1 LTLAAIVNLHTYTA
15 ETRSVIK
22 ETSVELSE
30 LRYSDCPTV
39 EVTVAIAASPDAV
52 WALVSDIQLP
62 ARFSS
67 EFLGADWL
75 DGVTAPAVGAR
86 FVGRNHHP
94 AIGEWQ
100 TTSTICDYEPVRRF
114 GWAVGDTGQPSATW
128 RFSLEPNPPGT
139 RLTQWMQMGPARS
152 GINLA
157 IDAMPEK
164 ESKILH
170 RRLAEHRANMEAT
183 LAGIKQ
189 MVEA

>member
-1 LTLAAIVNLHTYTA
+1 
-15 ETRSVIK
+15 
-22 ETSVELSE
+22 VELPE

-39 EVTVAIAASPDAV
+39 EVTVTIAASPDAV

-75 DGVTAPAVGAR
+75 DGVTAPAAGAR
-86 FVGRNHHP
+86 FAGRNHHP

-100 TTSTICDYEPVRRF
+100 TTSTICDYEPRRRF
-114 GWAVGDTGQPSATW
+114 GWAVGDTDAPSATW
-128 RFSLEPNPPGT
+128 RFTLEPDGRGT

-157 IDAMPEK
+157 IDAMPDK
-164 ESKILH
+164 ESKILR

-183 LAGIKQ
+183 LAGIKRV
-189 MVEA
+189 VEA